1 VGSYAAVGG
10 GENLGHHKELIE
22 RRTMTSTN
30 AALLLSR
37 LMDATAMPS
46 TATAFL
52 IDARPSNVVTSASSN
67 DTRYKTRALTSN
79 NRKILSLSGGGGH
92 IHGVNVRMNASA
104 TAAAATIPDDSK
116 SREQTI
122 AAAAFNLIKG
132 CVGAGVLSLPA
143 GVAAIGDVPKA

>member
-1 VGSYAAVGG
+1 M
-10 GENLGHHKELIE
+10 K
-22 RRTMTSTN
+22 STN
-30 AALLLSR
+30 AALLLSI
-37 LMDATAMPS
+37 LMVMDATAMPS

-67 DTRYKTRALTSN
+67 DTRYKTRALTSD

>member
-1 VGSYAAVGG
+1 M
-10 GENLGHHKELIE
+10 GHHKELIE
-22 RRTMTSTN
+22 RRTMKSTN
-30 AALLLSR
+30 AALLLSI